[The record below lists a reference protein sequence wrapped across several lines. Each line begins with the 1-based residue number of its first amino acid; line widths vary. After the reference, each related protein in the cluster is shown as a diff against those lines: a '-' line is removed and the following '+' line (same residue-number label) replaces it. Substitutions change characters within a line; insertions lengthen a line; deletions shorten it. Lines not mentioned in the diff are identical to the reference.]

1 MNRPMIRRIEIDKH
15 GRVCL
20 QFHDR
25 ESWCDISRF
34 PPRELDPRED
44 SRIPLAALARKR
56 RLDILGYRPA
66 RRMVAAGRLDGVAA
80 VWKGYR
86 RGKGARHARHYALAA
101 SALHGGG
108 VRTPAILEVD
118 QEADFLVMRREAGLQ
133 PAVAEANA
141 EDFRRMGSGT
151 RQLQAFRGDLD
162 ALGGFGRGDELA
174 VLQERVR
181 RLTMAGGSPPEDWL
195 RLESSLA
202 EAVSGPPPAAAVL
215 SHRDL
220 HDGQWLVHEGRPCL
234 LDFDLLCLAEP
245 ELDAANFLAHLDL
258 RRLQR
263 PDAIS
268 SRDVAACGEAF
279 LNGLGCG
286 DSSGQQAR
294 LAFYQA
300 TTFARLALVY
310 QLRPRWQG
318 LVGAL
323 VDLGLARLA
332 NLAGG
337 IG

>member
-1 MNRPMIRRIEIDKH
+1 MKRPMISRIEIDKH

-20 QFHDR
+20 QFHNR
-25 ESWCDISRF
+25 EPWCDISHF
-34 PPRELDPRED
+34 PPRELNPRED
-44 SRIPLAALARKR
+44 SRIPLAEVARRR

-66 RRMVAAGRLDGVAA
+66 RRLVAAGRLDGVAA

-86 RGKGARHARHYALAA
+86 RGKGSRHARNYALAA
-101 SALHGGG
+101 SALQGGA

-118 QEADFLVMRREAGLQ
+118 HGADCVVMRREAGLR
-133 PAVAEANA
+133 PTVAEANA

-151 RQLQAFRGDLD
+151 RQLQTFRGDLG
-162 ALGGFGRGDELA
+162 ALGGFGRSDELA

-181 RLTMAGGSPPEDWL
+181 RLTMAGGAAPEDWP

-202 EAVSGPPPAAAVL
+202 DAAAGPPAAEPVL
-215 SHRDL
+215 AHRDL

-245 ELDAANFLAHLDL
+245 ELDAANFLAHLEL
-258 RRLQR
+258 RRLQH

-268 SRDVAACGEAF
+268 ERDSAACGEAF
-279 LNGLGCG
+279 LDGLGFG
-286 DSSGQQAR
+286 RSSGQRAR

-318 LVGAL
+318 LVSAL
-323 VDLGLARLA
+323 VGLGWARLGD
-332 NLAGG
+332 LAGG
-337 IG
+337 VE